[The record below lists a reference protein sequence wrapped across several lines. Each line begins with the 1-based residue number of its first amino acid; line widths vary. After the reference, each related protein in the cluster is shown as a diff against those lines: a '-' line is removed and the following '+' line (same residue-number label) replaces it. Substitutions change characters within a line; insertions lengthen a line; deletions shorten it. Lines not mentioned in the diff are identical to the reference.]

1 MRVTAPRLSV
11 FLAGTAALVK
21 RMRWWQRFLA
31 GALIV
36 VFLTGGLSLV
46 RALAR
51 PKAVLKL
58 AAVQRGE
65 LHVEITSTGT
75 LQARNTVEVG
85 TQVSGTIA
93 RIQVDFNSRV
103 RRGQL
108 LALLDTTFL
117 QASVLD
123 ARATHQK
130 AEAQL
135 LLARNSLKRS
145 EALYRQQLIS
155 ELDWESAEAQ
165 YLTALASETSARAQL
180 ERARIN
186 LSYAHVRSPIDG
198 IVISRNI
205 EVGQTVAASLNAPT
219 LFVIADDL
227 AKMQISA
234 MVDEGDIGKV
244 AVGQKALFT
253 VDAYPDKTYP
263 GEVSKIYLQPTT
275 VQNVVSYTAIIEL
288 GNADL
293 SLMPGMT
300 ANVTV
305 ITKEQSDALLVPVA
319 ALGFQPAGK
328 DRSSAKRPAGGMV
341 PAAGQ
346 RPARPDTAAADSSQ
360 RRRENPGQRIFVSEG
375 RRLRPV
381 RVQVLLNN
389 GIMAAVSGELSEGDS
404 VAVGY
409 NNTGGRASSG
419 TRSPFQP
426 QAPPGGSRRF

>member
-1 MRVTAPRLSV
+1 MPSLRTIVLDLTKRAK
-11 FLAGTAALVK
+11 AASD
-21 RMRWWQRFLA
+21 RMAWWQRL
-31 GALIV
+31 
-36 VFLTGGLSLV
+36 LSLV
-46 RALAR
+46 LVMALLAGGLWLISAWGRPRAA
-51 PKAVLKL
+51 LKL

-65 LHVEITSTGT
+65 IHSEVTASGT

-93 RIQVDFNSRV
+93 RLYADFNSRV

-123 ARATHQK
+123 ARANFQK

-135 LLARNSLKRS
+135 LLAENARKRS
-145 EALYRQQLIS
+145 ETLFKEKLIP
-155 ELDWESAEAQ
+155 EIDWETVLAQ
-165 YLTALASETSARAQL
+165 YQSAVAARTSAQAQL

-186 LSYAHVRSPIDG
+186 LSYAYIRSPIDG

-253 VDAYPDKTYP
+253 VDAYPEKTFQ
-263 GEVSKIYLQPTT
+263 GTVSKIYLQPTT

-288 GNADL
+288 DNSDL

-300 ANVTV
+300 ANVTIV
-305 ITKEQSDALLVPVA
+305 TRQVADALLVPVA
-319 ALGFQPAGK
+319 ALSFRPSGNKAPSSRRISE
-328 DRSSAKRPAGGMV
+328 DRSAA
-341 PAAGQ
+341 AAG
-346 RPARPDTAAADSSQ
+346 RARPQAAGADAMPGP
-360 RRRENPGQRIFVSEG
+360 RERPGPRVFVSQG
-375 RRLRPV
+375 RKLRPV

-409 NNTGGRASSG
+409 NNNGGKASGSA
-419 TRSPFQP
+419 RSPFQ
-426 QAPPGGSRRF
+426 QQPPAGMRRF

>member
-1 MRVTAPRLSV
+1 MPFNPSSPFAVLSR
-11 FLAGTAALVK
+11 FAALIG
-21 RMRWWQRFLA
+21 RMLWWQRILAAVAVLALLA
-31 GALIV
+31 GAA
-36 VFLTGGLSLV
+36 TLV
-46 RALAR
+46 RSVSK
-51 PKAVLKL
+51 PKAVLRL
-58 AAVQRGE
+58 AAVTRGE
-65 LHVEITSTGT
+65 LHVEITSSGT

-93 RIQVDFNSRV
+93 RLYADFNGRV

-123 ARATHQK
+123 ARANFQK

-135 LLARNSLKRS
+135 LLAENARKRS
-145 EALYRQQLIS
+145 ETLFQEKLIP
-155 ELDWESAEAQ
+155 ELDWETVLAQ
-165 YLTALASETSARAQL
+165 YQSVLAARTSALAQL

-186 LSYAHVRSPIDG
+186 LSYAYVRSPIDG

-253 VDAYPDKTYP
+253 VDAYPERSFRGT
-263 GEVSKIYLQPTT
+263 VSKIYLQPTT
-275 VQNVVSYTAIIEL
+275 VQNVVSYTAIVEL
-288 GNADL
+288 DNADL

-305 ITKEQSDALLVPVA
+305 ITKEQPDALLVPVA
-319 ALGFQPAGK
+319 ALAFQPAGDK
-328 DRSSAKRPAGGMV
+328 AAPGRRPSDDSA
-341 PAAGQ
+341 AAGNRRQ
-346 RPARPDTAAADSSQ
+346 ARPDSAAAGSPDG
-360 RRRENPGQRIFVSEG
+360 RRERPGQRIFVSEG
-375 RRLRPV
+375 RGLRPV
-381 RVQVLLNN
+381 RVRVLLNN
-389 GIMAAVSGELSEGDS
+389 GIMAALSGEISEGDS

-409 NNTGGRASSG
+409 NNTGGKAGSK
-419 TRSPFQP
+419 TRSPFQ
-426 QAPPGGSRRF
+426 QQPPSGMRRF